1 MRCRFLLGLLFT
13 GVRVFAADAPLVF
26 VQNSPGRFEVAAADA
41 TLAHGV
47 ASATEELWRVLAVPL
62 ALPELFSSPIF
73 VRIVQG
79 ANETTG
85 ESAAFRVTVEI
96 GGIVS
101 IRLRADAAGTPAM
114 RHALVQGLLMRI
126 AVAHHGAEPRV
137 TSPLWLE
144 HACLEWWRTRTNAAQ
159 FDAVKQE
166 TARLAVPRLESLLL
180 WRHGSG
186 APRES
191 IVGSLW
197 LMSFLLVES
206 GPGREW
212 PAYLVRVLGGDDPLV
227 ALATSYPER
236 FNGAEERELW
246 WQTGWHHARRIR
258 SLPALEA
265 AESRVQLAALSRFV
279 FAGATDDADA
289 VVPLRTVMARASELV
304 VAAEITRRSAELARL
319 IPTLH
324 PFYRNA
330 GLALGEVFAARAAA
344 AKRLD
349 VVCAAF
355 EQDWRDATELESAT
369 SAALDRLEAHGKLP

>member
-1 MRCRFLLGLLFT
+1 VFT
-13 GVRVFAADAPLVF
+13 AAKLFAADAPLIF

-47 ASATEELWRVLAVPL
+47 ATATEELWRVLAVPL
-62 ALPELFSSPIF
+62 ALPAAFSSPIF
-73 VRIVQG
+73 VRIVSSG
-79 ANETTG
+79 GEATG
-85 ESAAFRVTVEI
+85 DNGAFRVTVEI

-101 IRLRADAAGTPAM
+101 IRLRAEAAGMPAM

-126 AVAHHGAEPRV
+126 AVAHHGSEPRV

-144 HACLEWWRTRTNAAQ
+144 HACVEWWRTRTNAAQ

-186 APRES
+186 EPNEM

-197 LMSFLLVES
+197 LMGFLQAES

-212 PAYLVRVLGGDDPLV
+212 PNYLVQVLGGDDPLV
-227 ALATSYPER
+227 ALAASYPER

-246 WQTGWHHARRIR
+246 WQTGWHHVRRIR
-258 SLPALEA
+258 SLPASEA
-265 AESRVQLAALSRFV
+265 ADSRAQLAALTRFV
-279 FAGATDDADA
+279 FAGWSDDAD
-289 VVPLRTVMARASELV
+289 VVAPLRTVMARASELV

-319 IPTLH
+319 VPTLH

-330 GLALGEVFAARAAA
+330 GLALSEVFAARAASA
-344 AKRLD
+344 RQLD

-369 SAALDRLEAHGKLP
+369 AAALDRMEARGKSP